1 MIATGRTAANG
12 APLMVRLDQV
22 ADIGIM
28 PDPAEIR
35 RIDNRREILVSAN
48 IAGRTLGE
56 VTETL
61 QGLTA
66 GLDLPNGYRIRF
78 GGDAETM
85 QETIGHMAT
94 ALTMAVIFI
103 YIVLASQF
111 GSFMQP
117 LAIMASLPLS
127 LVGVLIGLM
136 VAGSTI
142 NMFSLIGF
150 IMLMGLVTKNG
161 ILLVDFANRERRR
174 GLSLNEALE
183 NAGVIR
189 FRPIIMTTLAMIFGM
204 IPLGLAVGGGGA
216 QRAPMAHAVVGGLI
230 SSTLLTLIV
239 VPTILS
245 YIDSIVRRF
254 TRLLPKAPDE
264 AAGTAMQD
272 RPAAAA

>member
-1 MIATGRTAANG
+1 
-12 APLMVRLDQV
+12 MV
-22 ADIGIM
+22 
-28 PDPAEIR
+28 
-35 RIDNRREILVSAN
+35 
-48 IAGRTLGE
+48 
-56 VTETL
+56 
-61 QGLTA
+61 
-66 GLDLPNGYRIRF
+66 
-78 GGDAETM
+78 
-85 QETIGHMAT
+85 T

-174 GLSLNEALE
+174 GLSLNAALE

-254 TRLLPKAPDE
+254 ARLLPKAPDE
-264 AAGTAMQD
+264 AAETAMQD
-272 RPAAAA
+272 RPAASA